1 MAKRYKTTRFSI
13 QGFDTAHY
21 QTTEQYAAL
30 VDELFNRATV
40 EVTNAAAKGTYNPD
54 VPFTFADY
62 PALNGLVQKVGKQLA
77 AKVQAVIE
85 QGSRNQWL
93 FACKKNDG
101 FINSIFDTSKLPKS
115 QLRKMQDRNLDALS
129 TFQGR
134 KVDGMNL
141 SQRVW
146 RTVGQYKIQMES
158 ALDVGLGEGRSAQ
171 QLARDVKQNLKDPNR
186 LFRRVRD
193 KRGNL
198 QLSKAAQAF
207 HPGQG
212 VYRSSVKNA
221 QRLARTEINMAYRES
236 DWQRWQTLDFVVGF
250 EIRRSNHEPKCK
262 CDLCERLVGRYPK
275 TFKFTGWHPQCM
287 CVCVP
292 ILMDEETF
300 DQNELADL
308 KAALHGK
315 EYQKQTAKN
324 QVNDVPD
331 GFKEWVQDHIEAQ
344 GNWGST
350 PYFIR
355 DNFKNGDLSQGL
367 KIKLP
372 TVDEAGKIEYHVPFE
387 TLSDKQQ
394 TEWYNFIS
402 DEMDFYDLERAC
414 DLYGVDYSSWE
425 RMWKQ
430 ADDKNEYWR
439 KNEIIAERKRVESTL
454 MAKIAEVKKQAE
466 QGIAEFRNVVQ
477 EAVGWIGSLKPSLD
491 VALEHMRDAASE
503 KYPNYI
509 AVVNSLKGGS
519 MDVASIRAKIAL
531 SKSDYADAITMANNT
546 IAQYGKDVDV
556 SKLQALVN
564 EQRTEV
570 RNALRITNEIVKE
583 CQNVKALAKIG
594 ANSPSPID
602 NFLVRVEKNG
612 VIHNEVKTFDKIPT
626 EEQIIE
632 RLCGGDM
639 TKGSCSSLAFA
650 YAGNKAGFDVLD
662 FRGGSSCDTFSR
674 TSNIIEV
681 VEKSGGIVVRHTNDF
696 TKANELLKNVVDGK
710 EYYFTC
716 GRHAAVVRKTAT
728 GFEFLELQ
736 SRYQNGWKPLTQ
748 KELRHRFGGQRSHSS
763 YGVKLEPADC
773 IIDIELLKKNP
784 GFQRMLG
791 YINTKQSEQKKGATG
806 NIK

>member
-236 DWQRWQTLDFVVGF
+236 DWARWQTLDFVVGF

-262 CDLCERLVGRYPK
+262 CDLCERMVGRYPK

-324 QVNDVPD
+324 KVNDVPD

-372 TVDEAGKIEYHVPFE
+372 TIDEAGKIEYHVPFE

-414 DLYGVDYSSWE
+414 NLYGVDYSSWE

-466 QGIAEFRNVVQ
+466 QGVAEFRNAVQ

-491 VALEHMRDAASE
+491 LVLQEMRDAASE

-509 AVVNSLKGGS
+509 SITNSMKGGS

-564 EQRTEV
+564 EQRT
-570 RNALRITNEIVKE
+570 
-583 CQNVKALAKIG
+583 G
-594 ANSPSPID
+594 
-602 NFLVRVEKNG
+602 
-612 VIHNEVKTFDKIPT
+612 
-626 EEQIIE
+626 
-632 RLCGGDM
+632 
-639 TKGSCSSLAFA
+639 
-650 YAGNKAGFDVLD
+650 
-662 FRGGSSCDTFSR
+662 CD
-674 TSNIIEV
+674 
-681 VEKSGGIVVRHTNDF
+681 
-696 TKANELLKNVVDGK
+696 LLKN
-710 EYYFTC
+710 
-716 GRHAAVVRKTAT
+716 
-728 GFEFLELQ
+728 
-736 SRYQNGWKPLTQ
+736 
-748 KELRHRFGGQRSHSS
+748 
-763 YGVKLEPADC
+763 
-773 IIDIELLKKNP
+773 
-784 GFQRMLG
+784 
-791 YINTKQSEQKKGATG
+791 
-806 NIK
+806 

>member
-1 MAKRYKTTRFSI
+1 
-13 QGFDTAHY
+13 
-21 QTTEQYAAL
+21 
-30 VDELFNRATV
+30 
-40 EVTNAAAKGTYNPD
+40 
-54 VPFTFADY
+54 
-62 PALNGLVQKVGKQLA
+62 
-77 AKVQAVIE
+77 
-85 QGSRNQWL
+85 
-93 FACKKNDG
+93 
-101 FINSIFDTSKLPKS
+101 
-115 QLRKMQDRNLDALS
+115 
-129 TFQGR
+129 
-134 KVDGMNL
+134 MNL

-236 DWQRWQTLDFVVGF
+236 DWARWQTLDFVVGF

-414 DLYGVDYSSWE
+414 NLYGVDYSSWE
-425 RMWKQ
+425 NMWKQ

-491 VALEHMRDAASE
+491 LVLQEMRDAASE

-509 AVVNSLKGGS
+509 SITNSMKGGS

-531 SKSDYADAITMANNT
+531 SKSDYADAITMAKNT

-564 EQRTEV
+564 ERRTEV

-583 CQNVKALAKIG
+583 CKAVKDAFDSK
-594 ANSPSPID
+594 
-602 NFLVRVEKNG
+602 KNG
-612 VIHNEVKTFDKIPT
+612 VLAPVETALKKKNVEYRDVKDLPKALTDT
-626 EEQIIE
+626 EIIE
-632 RLCGGDM
+632 RLGGGDM

-650 YAGNKAGFDVLD
+650 FAANKGGLDVLD
-662 FRGGSSCDTFSR
+662 FRGGNSLDYFST
-674 TSNIIEV
+674 TSNIAEIITKCGGV
-681 VEKSGGIVVRHTNDF
+681 RNFNVSGVEMMRQTEI
-696 TKANELLKNVVDGK
+696 GK
-710 EYYFTC
+710 MYYLAI
-716 GRHAAVVRKTAT
+716 GRHAAVVRQVSK
-728 GFEFLELQ
+728 GKYEYLELQ
-736 SRYQNGWKPLTQ
+736 SSRVNGWKPLNASVFASRFSARGREWSAEMCDITLLA
-748 KELRHRFGGQRSHSS
+748 KESS
-763 YGVKLEPADC
+763 YRK
-773 IIDIELLKKNP
+773 I
-784 GFQRMLG
+784 MG
-791 YINTKQSEQKKGATG
+791 YINTKESEQKKGATG
-806 NIK
+806 TIK

>member
-236 DWQRWQTLDFVVGF
+236 DWARWQTLDFVVGF

-414 DLYGVDYSSWE
+414 NLYGVDYSSWE
-425 RMWKQ
+425 NMWKQ

-491 VALEHMRDAASE
+491 LVLQEMRDAASE

-509 AVVNSLKGGS
+509 SITNSMKGGS

-531 SKSDYADAITMANNT
+531 SKSDYADAITMAKNT

-564 EQRTEV
+564 ERRTEV

-583 CQNVKALAKIG
+583 CKAVKDAFDSK
-594 ANSPSPID
+594 
-602 NFLVRVEKNG
+602 KNG
-612 VIHNEVKTFDKIPT
+612 VLAPVETALKKKNVEYRDVKDLPKALTDT
-626 EEQIIE
+626 EIIE
-632 RLCGGDM
+632 RLGGGDM

-650 YAGNKAGFDVLD
+650 FAANKGGLDVLD
-662 FRGGSSCDTFSR
+662 FRGGNSLDYFST
-674 TSNIIEV
+674 TSNIAEIITKCGGV
-681 VEKSGGIVVRHTNDF
+681 RNFNVSGVEMMRQTEI
-696 TKANELLKNVVDGK
+696 GK
-710 EYYFTC
+710 MYYLAI
-716 GRHAAVVRKTAT
+716 GRHAAVVRQVSK
-728 GFEFLELQ
+728 GKYEYLELQ
-736 SRYQNGWKPLTQ
+736 SSRVNGWKPLNASVFASRFSARGREWSAEMCDITLLA
-748 KELRHRFGGQRSHSS
+748 KESS
-763 YGVKLEPADC
+763 YRK
-773 IIDIELLKKNP
+773 I
-784 GFQRMLG
+784 MG
-791 YINTKQSEQKKGATG
+791 YINTKESEQKKGATG
-806 NIK
+806 TIK

>member
-236 DWQRWQTLDFVVGF
+236 DWARWQTLDFVVGF
-250 EIRRSNHEPKCK
+250 EVRRSNHEPKCK

-414 DLYGVDYSSWE
+414 NLYGVDYSSWE
-425 RMWKQ
+425 NMWKQ

-491 VALEHMRDAASE
+491 LVLQEMRDAASE

-509 AVVNSLKGGS
+509 SITNSMKGGS

-583 CQNVKALAKIG
+583 CKAVKDAFDSK
-594 ANSPSPID
+594 
-602 NFLVRVEKNG
+602 KNG
-612 VIHNEVKTFDKIPT
+612 VLAPVETALKKKNVEYRDVKDLPKALTDT
-626 EEQIIE
+626 EIIE
-632 RLCGGDM
+632 RLGGGDM

-650 YAGNKAGFDVLD
+650 FAANKGGLDVLD
-662 FRGGSSCDTFSR
+662 FRGGNSLDYFST
-674 TSNIIEV
+674 TSNIAEIITKCGGV
-681 VEKSGGIVVRHTNDF
+681 RNFNVSGVEMMRQTEI
-696 TKANELLKNVVDGK
+696 GK
-710 EYYFTC
+710 MYYLAI
-716 GRHAAVVRKTAT
+716 GRHAAVVRQVSK
-728 GFEFLELQ
+728 GKYEYLELQ
-736 SRYQNGWKPLTQ
+736 SSRVNGWKPLNASVFASRFSARGREWSAEMCDITLLA
-748 KELRHRFGGQRSHSS
+748 KESS
-763 YGVKLEPADC
+763 YRK
-773 IIDIELLKKNP
+773 I
-784 GFQRMLG
+784 MG
-791 YINTKQSEQKKGATG
+791 YINTKESEQKKGATG
-806 NIK
+806 TIK

>member
-236 DWQRWQTLDFVVGF
+236 DWARWQTLDFVVGF

-344 GNWGST
+344 VNWGST

-414 DLYGVDYSSWE
+414 NLYGVDYSSWE
-425 RMWKQ
+425 NMWKQ

-454 MAKIAEVKKQAE
+454 MAKIVEVKKQAE

-491 VALEHMRDAASE
+491 IILEQMHNAESG

-509 AVVNSLKGGS
+509 KVVNSLNGSS
-519 MDVASIRAKIAL
+519 MDVASILAKIAL

-583 CQNVKALAKIG
+583 CKAVKDAFDSK
-594 ANSPSPID
+594 
-602 NFLVRVEKNG
+602 KNG
-612 VIHNEVKTFDKIPT
+612 VLAPVETALKKKNVEYRDVKDLPKALTDT
-626 EEQIIE
+626 EIIE
-632 RLCGGDM
+632 RLGGGDM

-650 YAGNKAGFDVLD
+650 FAANKGGLDVLD
-662 FRGGSSCDTFSR
+662 FRGGNSLDYFST
-674 TSNIIEV
+674 TSNIAEIITKCGGV
-681 VEKSGGIVVRHTNDF
+681 RNFNVSGVEMMRQTEI
-696 TKANELLKNVVDGK
+696 GK
-710 EYYFTC
+710 MYYLAI
-716 GRHAAVVRKTAT
+716 GRHAAVVRQVSK
-728 GFEFLELQ
+728 GKYEYLELQ
-736 SRYQNGWKPLTQ
+736 SSRVNGWKPLNASVFASRFSARGREWSAEMCDITLLA
-748 KELRHRFGGQRSHSS
+748 KESS
-763 YGVKLEPADC
+763 YRK
-773 IIDIELLKKNP
+773 I
-784 GFQRMLG
+784 MG
-791 YINTKQSEQKKGATG
+791 YINTKESEQKKGATG
-806 NIK
+806 TIK

>member
-1 MAKRYKTTRFSI
+1 MAKRYKATRFSI
-13 QGFDTAHY
+13 QGFDTTHY
-21 QTTEQYAAL
+21 QTTEQYARL
-30 VDELFNRATV
+30 VDELFDRATV
-40 EVTNAAAKGTYNPD
+40 EITKAAAKGTYNPD
-54 VPFTFADY
+54 VPFSFADY
-62 PALNGLVQKVGKQLA
+62 PALNGLVQKVGNQLA

-101 FINSIFDTSKLPKS
+101 FIKSIFDTSKLPKA

-129 TFQGR
+129 SFQGR

-146 RTVGQYKIQMES
+146 RTIGQYKVQLES

-171 QLARDVKQNLKDPNR
+171 QLARDVKQNLREPNR

-198 QLSKAAQAF
+198 HLSKAAQAY

-221 QRLARTEINMAYRES
+221 QRLTRTEINMAYRES
-236 DWQRWQTLDFVVGF
+236 DWARWQSLDFVVGF
-250 EIRRSNHEPKCK
+250 EVRRSNHEPKCK

-287 CVCVP
+287 CHAIP
-292 ILMDEETF
+292 ILMDEDTF
-300 DQNELADL
+300 DQNELAEL
-308 KAALHGK
+308 KTALHGK
-315 EYQKQTAKN
+315 EYQKQAAKN
-324 QVNDVPD
+324 EVTDVPD
-331 GFKEWVQDHIEAQ
+331 GFKEWVADHVDAQ
-344 GNWGST
+344 ENWGSI

-355 DNFKNGDLSQGL
+355 DNFKNGNLKDGL
-367 KIKLP
+367 KIKMP
-372 TVDEAGKIEYHVPFE
+372 SVDDNGKIEYHVPFE
-387 TLSDKQQ
+387 TL
-394 TEWYNFIS
+394 TERQKTDWFNFLL
-402 DEMDFYDLERAC
+402 DEMDFYDFESAC
-414 DLYGVDYSSWE
+414 QLYGVDYSSWE
-425 RMWKQ
+425 NMYRQ
-430 ADDKNEYWR
+430 ADAKNEYWR
-439 KNEIIAERKRVESTL
+439 KAEIIAERKRIESVL
-454 MAKIAEVKKQAE
+454 MTKIAQAKQQAE
-466 QGIAEFRNVVQ
+466 AAIAEFGKVVQ
-477 EAVGWIGSLKPSLD
+477 ESVGWIGSQRQTYEYALD
-491 VALEHMRDAASE
+491 SFRNEASE
-503 KYPNYI
+503 QYPNYI
-509 AVVNSLKGGS
+509 SIVNSSKGGS
-519 MDVASIRAKIAL
+519 LDVVKVREKIAL
-531 SKSDYADAITMANNT
+531 AKSDYADAITMAKET
-546 IAQYGKDVDV
+546 IAKFGKDVDV

-564 EQRTEV
+564 EQRTET
-570 RNALRITNEIVKE
+570 RNALRITNEIAKE

-594 ANSPSPID
+594 AKKPSPID

-612 VIHNEVKTFDKIPT
+612 VIHNEVHAFDKIPT
-626 EEQIIE
+626 EEKIIE

-674 TSNIIEV
+674 TSNIVEI
-681 VEKSGGIVVRHTNDF
+681 VEKSGGIIVRHTNDF

-716 GRHAAVVRKTAT
+716 GKHAAVVRKTAT

-748 KELRHRFGGQRSHSS
+748 HELRHRFGCQRSHSS
-763 YGVKLEPADC
+763 YGIKLEPADC
-773 IIDIELLKKNP
+773 IIDIELLKKNS

-791 YINTKQSEQKKGATG
+791 YINTKESEQKKGATG

>member
-101 FINSIFDTSKLPKS
+101 FINSIFDTSKLSKS

-221 QRLARTEINMAYRES
+221 QRLVRTEINMAYRES
-236 DWQRWQTLDFVVGF
+236 DWARWQTLDFVVGF

-414 DLYGVDYSSWE
+414 NLYGVDYSSWE

-466 QGIAEFRNVVQ
+466 QGVAEFRNVVQ

-491 VALEHMRDAASE
+491 LVLQEMRDAASE
-503 KYPNYI
+503 KYP
-509 AVVNSLKGGS
+509 KHH
-519 MDVASIRAKIAL
+519 L
-531 SKSDYADAITMANNT
+531 S
-546 IAQYGKDVDV
+546 
-556 SKLQALVN
+556 
-564 EQRTEV
+564 
-570 RNALRITNEIVKE
+570 
-583 CQNVKALAKIG
+583 CH
-594 ANSPSPID
+594 
-602 NFLVRVEKNG
+602 
-612 VIHNEVKTFDKIPT
+612 IH
-626 EEQIIE
+626 
-632 RLCGGDM
+632 
-639 TKGSCSSLAFA
+639 SCS
-650 YAGNKAGFDVLD
+650 
-662 FRGGSSCDTFSR
+662 
-674 TSNIIEV
+674 
-681 VEKSGGIVVRHTNDF
+681 
-696 TKANELLKNVVDGK
+696 
-710 EYYFTC
+710 TC
-716 GRHAAVVRKTAT
+716 VRK
-728 GFEFLELQ
+728 
-736 SRYQNGWKPLTQ
+736 
-748 KELRHRFGGQRSHSS
+748 
-763 YGVKLEPADC
+763 
-773 IIDIELLKKNP
+773 
-784 GFQRMLG
+784 
-791 YINTKQSEQKKGATG
+791 
-806 NIK
+806 

>member
-236 DWQRWQTLDFVVGF
+236 DWARWQTLDFVVGF

-355 DNFKNGDLSQGL
+355 DNFKNGDLSKGL

-372 TVDEAGKIEYHVPFE
+372 TVDDAGKIEYHVPFE

-402 DEMDFYDLERAC
+402 DEMDFYDLEHAC
-414 DLYGVDYSSWE
+414 NLYGVDYSSWE

-491 VALEHMRDAASE
+491 VVLEHMRDTASE

-509 AVVNSLKGGS
+509 TVINSMKGGS

-583 CQNVKALAKIG
+583 CKVVKDAFDAK
-594 ANSPSPID
+594 
-602 NFLVRVEKNG
+602 KNG
-612 VIHNEVKTFDKIPT
+612 VLAPVETELKKKNVEYREVKDLPKSLTDT
-626 EEQIIE
+626 EIIE
-632 RLCGGDM
+632 RLGGGDM
-639 TKGSCSSLAFA
+639 TRGSCSSLAFA
-650 YAGNKAGFDVLD
+650 FAANKGGLDVLD
-662 FRGGSSCDTFSR
+662 FRGGDSLKYFST
-674 TSNIIEV
+674 TSNIAEIITKCGGV
-681 VEKSGGIVVRHTNDF
+681 RNFNVSGVEMMRQTEI
-696 TKANELLKNVVDGK
+696 GK
-710 EYYFTC
+710 MYYLSI
-716 GRHAAVVRKTAT
+716 GRHAAVVRQVSK
-728 GFEFLELQ
+728 GKYEYLELQ
-736 SRYQNGWKPLTQ
+736 SYRFNGWKPLNASVFASRFSARGREWSAEMCDITLLA
-748 KELRHRFGGQRSHSS
+748 KESS
-763 YGVKLEPADC
+763 YRK
-773 IIDIELLKKNP
+773 I
-784 GFQRMLG
+784 MG
-791 YINTKQSEQKKGATG
+791 YINTKESEQKKGATG
-806 NIK
+806 TIK